1 MTKLL
6 ASLPL
11 LTLLL
16 WGCGDESEPEPT
28 VRFES
33 PAMGAT
39 VGPDIFVKLSTTHFK
54 FTGAAAKTSAA
65 AHGDEDVAGH
75 IHLFLDMP
83 AGLDVDAI
91 ERLSLADTVT
101 LKGLKAGPHY
111 LIAEGAD
118 ADHEDLESMKDSVAF
133 TVTHAVAVP

>member
-1 MTKLL
+1 
-6 ASLPL
+6 
-11 LTLLL
+11 
-16 WGCGDESEPEPT
+16 
-28 VRFES
+28 
-33 PAMGAT
+33 MGAT
-39 VGPDIFVKLSTTHFK
+39 VGPDVFVKLSTTHFK

-118 ADHEDLESMKDSVAF
+118 ADHEDFESMTDSVAF
-133 TVTHAVAVP
+133 TVVLP